1 MLLTYTLG
9 KVSDAQD
16 VLCTELLRKDL
27 CACVLLLTYT
37 LGKVSDAQD
46 VLRTEPLQKELCAC
60 VLLLTYTLG
69 KVSELRT
76 FCGLSFCWRTSTHA

>member
-1 MLLTYTLG
+1 MTVLLLTYTLG

-16 VLCTELLRKDL
+16 VLWTEPLLEDL

-46 VLRTEPLQKELCAC
+46 VLRTEPLLEALCAC
-60 VLLLTYTLG
+60 VLLPY
-69 KVSELRT
+69 
-76 FCGLSFCWRTSTHA
+76 